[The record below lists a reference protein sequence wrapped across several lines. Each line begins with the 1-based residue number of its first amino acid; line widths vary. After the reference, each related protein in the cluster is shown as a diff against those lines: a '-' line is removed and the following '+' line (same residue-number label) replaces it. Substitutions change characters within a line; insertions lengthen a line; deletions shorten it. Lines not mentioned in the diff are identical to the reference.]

1 MFFAGE
7 LIADFDAWRP
17 ALCTVAALVW
27 LHGRCQAQ
35 SDVVALYDAPEL
47 SRRAGPHHDRYTVL
61 SHIFSDVSGR
71 AVGTDRRWPC
81 LHGQFHG
88 SIGSSM
94 QGFAAQQPEHDT
106 HVVDDYTLAP
116 AGRLHML

>member
-17 ALCTVAALVW
+17 ALGTVAALVW
-27 LHGRCQAQ
+27 LRGRFQATF
-35 SDVVALYDAPEL
+35 DVLPLYNAHEL
-47 SRRAGPHHDRYTVL
+47 SSGTGHHHARYTML
-61 SHIFSDVSGR
+61 PHIFSNISGR

-81 LHGQFHG
+81 LHSQFHE

-106 HVVDDYTLAP
+106 HVVDDYTLVP
-116 AGRLHML
+116 ASRLYTL